1 MSGGIPHGSYD
12 TSSFCEDGDKKYI
25 GIVVSTHN
33 FQKHVALLR
42 SMPLTVSV

>member
-1 MSGGIPHGSYD
+1 MSGGILYGIYD
-12 TSSFCEDGDKKYI
+12 TSSSREDDEKKYS
-25 GIVVSTHN
+25 GMVVSTHN